1 MKHYNL
7 SKVICALTI
16 GVLIALNPINVSA
29 DSVATVPADEPGPTP
44 VPASFLPRYEQEM
57 ANPELGATIA
67 SENYNS
73 VAVLFTQ
80 GGGIW
85 KYSYHSNMSS
95 QGTNSLQIWC
105 DAKYKG
111 RYGNTWYWVD
121 SLWNSTWGT
130 SLSVGGVA
138 DLSGEIMVW
147 THGTH
152 LFDYSPNNWVWRY
165 SDDYDAT
172 WL

>member
-1 MKHYNL
+1 MKHSNL
-7 SKVICALTI
+7 SKIISALTI
-16 GVLIALNPINVSA
+16 GVLIALNAITVSA
-29 DSVATVPADEPGPTP
+29 NSVVAVPADEPGPTP
-44 VPASFLPRYEQEM
+44 VPASFLLRYELEM
-57 ANPELGATIA
+57 ANLEMGATIA

-80 GGGIW
+80 GWGIW

-95 QGTNSLQIWC
+95 QDTNSLQIWC
-105 DAKYKG
+105 DAKYRG
-111 RYGNTWYWVD
+111 RYGSTWYWVD

-130 SLSVGGVA
+130 SLGVGGVK

>member
-1 MKHYNL
+1 MKLSNL
-7 SKVICALTI
+7 NKVICALTV

-29 DSVATVPADEPGPTP
+29 DSVPTIPADEPGPTP

-73 VAVLFTQ
+73 VAVLFKQ
-80 GGGIW
+80 DWNPW
-85 KYSYHSNMSS
+85 KYSYHSTMSS

-105 DAKYKG
+105 DAKYRG
-111 RYGNTWYWVD
+111 RYGSTWYRVD

-130 SLSVGGVA
+130 SLGVGGVA
-138 DLSGEIMVW
+138 DMSGQVMVW

-165 SDDYDAT
+165 SDDYDT
-172 WL
+172 NWL